1 MRGFRHTDVMI
12 QLVLA
17 FLVVGIALAQTP
29 PPQLRVSMISLGVT
43 DMARSVK
50 FYSETLGL
58 QLVGKPG
65 EVTLLAAGDVMIALN
80 HPLGRFAGDAIVGAV
95 EVIFKVES
103 VTASHADL
111 VKLGCSFVNAPREVM
126 PGTWAAT
133 FTDPDGHR
141 LTVLGPQ

>member
-1 MRGFRHTDVMI
+1 MI
-12 QLVLA
+12 PFVLA
-17 FLVVGIALAQTP
+17 FLVAGVALAQTP
-29 PPQLRVSMISLGVT
+29 PPQLRVSMVSLGVK

-58 QLVGKPG
+58 QLVGKPS
-65 EVTLLAAGDVMIALN
+65 EVTLVQAGGVMIALN
-80 HPLGRFAGDAIVGAV
+80 HPLGRFAGDAMVGAV
-95 EVIFKVES
+95 EVIFGVES

-111 VKLGCSFVNAPREVM
+111 VKRGCSFVNAPREVT

-141 LTVLGPQ
+141 LTVLGSQ